1 MKRAFQFSRRRGSVL
16 LIVLVTLVFAAAAL
30 TLFIEKADTDLLVDI
45 RAADAARL
53 RLEAYSALETT
64 IGVLEDFRIVNNG
77 LHSPAEG
84 WGNPLE
90 FAGYEP
96 LEQGNTVEVALED
109 ESAKLSLASVK
120 PEVLTELFKY
130 WQVPQDQAEQL
141 TDALMGWMKKDY
153 VATSTNA
160 PRVEDYEATPQP
172 FDPPL
177 RPLRSFAELMAIEG
191 VVRSSFFDGVGQPN
205 DLHRRFTETFSLYRF
220 KTPNINGNKLEPLL
234 AQSIYDDQQQQ
245 RINEYLTG
253 AGTYQTQGPGFF
265 KSTRTIA
272 AVAGGESAKLGY
284 GTTVAALRITV
295 TVRHGL
301 ASFQLSAVIAP
312 DNGATVV
319 PPSNFVSTEVPDA
332 SATTSDKS
340 STSTAATS
348 TTAASTIV
356 DQKAQPSKSQ
366 ADTTPTA
373 VPTAIKLNYPFT
385 FLEIR
390 ENDKPVLP
398 PPVPTE
404 P

>member
-1 MKRAFQFSRRRGSVL
+1 
-16 LIVLVTLVFAAAAL
+16 
-30 TLFIEKADTDLLVDI
+30 
-45 RAADAARL
+45 
-53 RLEAYSALETT
+53 
-64 IGVLEDFRIVNNG
+64 
-77 LHSPAEG
+77 
-84 WGNPLE
+84 
-90 FAGYEP
+90 
-96 LEQGNTVEVALED
+96 
-109 ESAKLSLASVK
+109 
-120 PEVLTELFKY
+120 
-130 WQVPQDQAEQL
+130 
-141 TDALMGWMKKDY
+141 
-153 VATSTNA
+153 
-160 PRVEDYEATPQP
+160 
-172 FDPPL
+172 
-177 RPLRSFAELMAIEG
+177 MAIEG
-191 VVRSSFFDGVGQPN
+191 VVRSSFFDGAGQPN
-205 DLHRRFTETFSLYRF
+205 DLYRRFTETFSLYRF